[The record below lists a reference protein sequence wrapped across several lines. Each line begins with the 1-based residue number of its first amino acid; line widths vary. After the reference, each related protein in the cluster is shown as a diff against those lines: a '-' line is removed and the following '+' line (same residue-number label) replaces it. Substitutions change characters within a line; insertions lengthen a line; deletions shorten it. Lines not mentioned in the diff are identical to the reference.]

1 MKQLIYTLLFVS
13 LVHFSQAQ
21 TVKGLVKDEKG
32 PLAGA
37 TVLEKGVPSNGV
49 SADELGRF
57 EITLKGKSNILLVD
71 AMGHQSQEVNVSGKG
86 AVTIELPIDNKE
98 MEQVVVV
105 GYGRQKKVTLTGAVA
120 SVKGDELQRIPTAS
134 VQNALTGKVPG
145 FTSQQRTGIP
155 GADGAAFFVRGQS
168 SFAGNNAPLI
178 LVDDIEYSYSQF
190 ARLDANEIESI
201 SVLKDASSTAIF
213 GIKGAN
219 GVVLVTTKR
228 GKVGKPKISV
238 KSETSVSQ
246 PTIFPE
252 FLDAYETAS
261 LYNQAQINDN
271 NALPTPVPNFQPR
284 FTEED
289 LRLFKSGEDPWGHP
303 NVNWKEVLFRD
314 FTTQTRSN
322 VDISGGTSAVRYFVS
337 AGYLWQNGMLK
348 NFGSGNGLNS
358 DYYYKR
364 YNYRSN
370 LDVKASKSL
379 YLRFDLYGNV
389 GERNEPN
396 PQGGGSNTDIFYDY
410 NNFKVL
416 APFAYNI
423 YNPNG
428 TFSYANLY
436 PEMYSTIN
444 NVVGRLTYNGYKR
457 DFENNMYLAMNA
469 NQKLDFLTQ
478 GLSLKGVMS
487 YATMHTF
494 GRDMGFPS
502 DATVDFPSFYYN
514 KTTGV
519 YTPFD
524 ASTYRVR
531 RSFLTY
537 SAGNPYRK
545 LNLQAQFNYDR
556 RFKDHHVFGL
566 LMANRQT
573 QVAYVS
579 SSAAD
584 ANKNY
589 IPANTRGYAGRIGY
603 DYRQKYL
610 VEFNSAYNGT
620 DAFASGNAYG
630 FFPAVSL
637 GWNISDESFFK
648 SLDVLQW
655 ISRWKIRGSWGI
667 VGSDDIGNGQTSYL
681 HEFRT
686 GGSASFGETHTNSTG
701 IQEGNLGNEDVT
713 WEKERKLNIGTDI
726 GLFRNRLSLS
736 VDVFDHLRYDIIT
749 ARGTMSSMFGAPIPM
764 VNIGEVQN
772 RGYEIELSYKDKV
785 GKNFNYFING
795 NYAYV
800 KNTILDKDEPILP
813 NPWQQATGH
822 SIGQLLV
829 YNWIGFYSAADI
841 ADTKVA
847 KPTSDMVRPGD
858 LKFQDYNNDGVID
871 DNDRGYFGLPNY
883 PTTSYALTLGFNYKK
898 FNVSMMFQGAKD
910 FYLRGVAGA
919 IQAFSSNLQPIHR
932 EYWTPERG
940 DNAKYPVLSQKVT
953 GVSAPADF
961 PSTFWF
967 IPGDFIRLKNM
978 EIGYQLPKNWFNM
991 LRFDD
996 ARVYASGY
1004 NLFTWSKLTR
1014 LYQFDP
1020 EASSGNDRV
1029 SYPPQRMINLG
1040 VSLTF

>member
-1 MKQLIYTLLFVS
+1 MS
-13 LVHFSQAQ
+13 LAHLAQAQ
-21 TVKGLVKDEKG
+21 VVKGWVKDEKG
-32 PLAGA
+32 PVVGA
-37 TVLEKGVPSNGV
+37 SIIEKGMPSNGQ
-49 SADELGRF
+49 SADENGYF
-57 EITLKGKSNILLVD
+57 EITLKGRSHILLVD
-71 AMGHQSQEVNVSGKG
+71 ALGHASAEVAVSGPSPI
-86 AVTIELPIDNKE
+86 TIELAIDNKE
-98 MEQVVVV
+98 LEQVVVV
-105 GYGRQKKVTLTGAVA
+105 GYGRQKKVTLTGAVT
-120 SVKGDELQRIPTAS
+120 SVKGDDIQRIPTAS

-168 SFAGNNAPLI
+168 SFAGNNEPLI

-201 SVLKDASSTAIF
+201 SILKDASSTAIF

-219 GVVLVTTKR
+219 GVVLVTTRR
-228 GKVGKPKISV
+228 GKMGKPKVTV
-238 KSETSVSQ
+238 KTETSVSQ

-252 FLDAYETAS
+252 FLDAHETAL

-271 NALPTPVPNFQPR
+271 NFLPAPVPNFQPR
-284 FTEED
+284 FSEED
-289 LRLFKSGEDPWGHP
+289 LRLFKSGGDPWGHP
-303 NVNWKEVLFRD
+303 NVNWKDVLFRD
-314 FTTQTRSN
+314 YTTQTRSN
-322 VDISGGTSAVRYFVS
+322 IDISGGTNTVRYFVS

-348 NFGSGNGLNS
+348 DFGSGNGLNS

-370 LDVKASKSL
+370 LDIRASKTL
-379 YLRFDLYGNV
+379 DIRFDLYGNV

-416 APFAYNI
+416 APFAYAI

-444 NVVGRLTYNGYKR
+444 NVIGRLTYNGYKR
-457 DFENNMYLAMNA
+457 DFENNMYLAVNA
-469 NQKLDFLTQ
+469 AQKLDFLTQ

-487 YATMHTF
+487 YATMHSW

-502 DATVDFPSFYYN
+502 DATVDFPSFFYD
-514 KTTGV
+514 KATGT

-537 SAGNPYRK
+537 TGGNPYRK
-545 LNLQAQFNYDR
+545 LNLQAQMNYDR
-556 RFKDHHVFGL
+556 RFGDHHVFGL
-566 LMANRQT
+566 LLANRQT
-573 QVAYVS
+573 QVAYVGS
-579 SSAAD
+579 GAAD

-589 IPANTRGYAGRIGY
+589 IPANTRGYAGRVGY
-603 DYRQKYL
+603 DFRQKYL

-620 DAFASGNAYG
+620 DAFASGKAYG

-637 GWNISDESFFK
+637 GWNISEEPFFK
-648 SLDVLQW
+648 SLDFMKWV
-655 ISRWKIRGSWGI
+655 SRWKVRGSWGI

-681 HEFRT
+681 HEFRS
-686 GGSASFGETHTNSTG
+686 GGSASFGESHNNNTG
-701 IQEGNLGNEDVT
+701 LQEGNLGNDDVT
-713 WEKERKLNIGTDI
+713 WEKERKLNLGTDI
-726 GLFRNRLSLS
+726 SIFRNRLSLS

-772 RGYEIELSYKDKV
+772 KGYEIELAYKDKV
-785 GKNFNYFING
+785 GRNFGYFVNG

-800 KNTILDKDEPILP
+800 KNTILNKDEPVQP
-813 NPWQQATGH
+813 NAWQQATGH

-829 YNWIGFYSAADI
+829 YKWVGFYSQSDI

-847 KPTSDMVRPGD
+847 KPTSDVVRPGD
-858 LKFQDYNNDGVID
+858 LKFEDHNGDGVID
-871 DNDRGYFGLPNY
+871 DNDKGYFGLPNY
-883 PTTSYALTLGFNYKK
+883 PTTSYALTMGFNYKK
-898 FNVSMMFQGAKD
+898 FNVSVMFQGARD

-967 IPGDFIRLKNM
+967 IPGDFIRLKNV
-978 EIGYQLPKNWFNM
+978 EIGYQLPANWFHI
-991 LRFDD
+991 LKFED

-1004 NLFTWSKLTR
+1004 NLFTWSRLTR